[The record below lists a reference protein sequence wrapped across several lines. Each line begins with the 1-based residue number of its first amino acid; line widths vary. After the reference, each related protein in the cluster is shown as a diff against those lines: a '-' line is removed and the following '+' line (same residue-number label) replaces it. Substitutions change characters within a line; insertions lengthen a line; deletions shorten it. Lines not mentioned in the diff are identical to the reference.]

1 MVLDA
6 AFFALAVP
14 AVLLAAVSK
23 GGFGSGASF
32 VATPILALTMDP
44 RLALGFLLPLLIVMD
59 IATLRPFWRLWDS
72 REAVVLIASGVP
84 GILVGVALF
93 SVANADVF
101 RFLIGV
107 VALGF
112 VGYQLAQSRGW
123 IRVGRRRVG
132 PAAGLVTGLV
142 AGFTS
147 FVSHAGGP
155 AVAVYLLSKGVSKTV
170 YQATTVIVFAA
181 LNVMKAAPYAML
193 GAFTP
198 ETLWANLLMV
208 PVALIGT
215 WAGVKAHWMVPD
227 RWFFAIT
234 YVLLTLAGTKLIW
247 DALT

>member
-1 MVLDA
+1 MNLDA
-6 AFFALAVP
+6 AFLALAIP
-14 AVLLAAVSK
+14 ALLLAGVSK

-32 VATPILALTMDP
+32 VATPILALAIDP

-59 IATLRPFWRLWDS
+59 IATLRPFWKLWDR
-72 REAVVLIASGVP
+72 REAILLIASGLP
-84 GILVGVALF
+84 GILAGVALF

-112 VGYQLAQSRGW
+112 VGYQLAQSQGW
-123 IRVGRRRVG
+123 LRVGHRPTG
-132 PAAGLVTGLV
+132 PVAGLIAGLV

-155 AVAVYLLSKGVSKTV
+155 AVAVYLLSKGVSKTT
-170 YQATTVIVFAA
+170 YQATTVIVFAV
-181 LNVMKAAPYAML
+181 LNLVKAVPYAML

-198 ETLWANLLMV
+198 ETLWANLLLV
-208 PVALIGT
+208 PVALVGT
-215 WAGVKAHWMVPD
+215 WAGVKAHWLVPE